1 MALVGVSRA
10 WLHGSFGRVKIMA
23 KRAKPRSRS
32 KAPAQPRLTAE
43 DKQFRTEDDLR
54 TLRRAEEIKKD
65 KSRVADA
72 RKLAKLEVAA
82 LRKI

>member
-1 MALVGVSRA
+1 
-10 WLHGSFGRVKIMA
+10 MA
-23 KRAKPRSRS
+23 KKAKPRSRS
-32 KAPAQPRLTAE
+32 AEVARPRLTAE
-43 DKQFRTEDDLR
+43 DKKFRTEDDLR

-72 RKLAKLEVAA
+72 RKLAKQEVAA

>member
-1 MALVGVSRA
+1 
-10 WLHGSFGRVKIMA
+10 MA
-23 KRAKPRSRS
+23 KTAKSRRAS
-32 KAPAQPRLTAE
+32 PAQPRLTAE
-43 DKQFRTEDDLR
+43 DKKFRTEDDLR

-72 RKLAKLEVAA
+72 RKLAKQEVAA